1 MVKWLLAVPV
11 YNLVESLVDA
21 CRDAVQPIPGSVLYC
36 DLTFGF
42 SEHSGIYLGNG
53 RIAHL
58 NGKGLIESVDQEEF
72 LDGTTGVSI
81 LVSSRDTKAVG
92 SQQVADRARAMLG
105 KRRSYNLILNN
116 CHQFTA
122 GCLSGNFDN
131 NKNFMWL
138 LKNETSAKLRANT
151 WREWRQ
157 D

>member
-1 MVKWLLAVPV
+1 MVQWLFGIPV
-11 YNLVESLVDA
+11 CNIVESVVDG

-42 SEHSGIYLGNG
+42 TEHSGIYLGNG

-72 LDGTTGVSI
+72 LDGTTGLSI

-92 SQQVADRARAMLG
+92 SQQVANRARAMLG
-105 KRRSYNLILNN
+105 QRRSYHFILDN

-122 GCLSGNFDN
+122 GCLTGDFN
-131 NKNFMWL
+131 NKNNFLWM
-138 LKNETSAKLRANT
+138 LKDEASATLRANT
-151 WREWRQ
+151 WREWR
-157 D
+157 

>member
-1 MVKWLLAVPV
+1 MVQWVLSIPV
-11 YNLVESLVDA
+11 YNLVESLVDG
-21 CRDAVQPIPGSVLYC
+21 CRDAVQPIPGSVVYC

-42 SEHSGIYLGNG
+42 TEHSGIYLGNG

-58 NGKGLIESVDQEEF
+58 NGKGLIESVDKEAF

-81 LVSSRDTKAVG
+81 LVSSRNSKPVG
-92 SQQVADRARAMLG
+92 SQQVANRARAMLG
-105 KRRSYNLILNN
+105 KRRSYNMIFDN

-122 GCLSGNFDN
+122 GCLTGDFNNGN
-131 NKNFMWL
+131 NFFWM
-138 LKNETSAKLRANT
+138 LKDQVSAKLGANT